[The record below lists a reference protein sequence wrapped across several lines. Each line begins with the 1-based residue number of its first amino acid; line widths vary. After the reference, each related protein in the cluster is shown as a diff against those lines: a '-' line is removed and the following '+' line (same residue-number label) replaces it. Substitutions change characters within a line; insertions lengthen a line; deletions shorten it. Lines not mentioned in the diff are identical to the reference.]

1 MHANVMEQENVLITS
16 VPLTMVINSSS
27 FLRTFTQKELEH
39 KMEHQETQATFLDLE
54 T

>member
-27 FLRTFTQKELEH
+27 FLRTFTQKKLEH
-39 KMEHQETQATFLDLE
+39 KVEHQETQATFLDLE